1 MLPKATGRRQNT
13 QTDTYRYICNTNR
26 PRLSAVALCQ
36 SDVIS
41 EQPLL
46 LSRGERQAGPSGD
59 VLVAPARTAQA
70 SGRRRRSQRPG
81 GIEAIAFGDIVFLVA
96 PYSAAE
102 QIGRDYGKALATKPL
117 IVDVSNPSASRGS
130 CQSMLRRHAPVKP
143 RLPPFARD

>member
-46 LSRGERQAGPSGD
+46 RGERQAGPSGD
-59 VLVAPARTAQA
+59 VLVAPSRTVQG
-70 SGRRRRSQRPG
+70 SRRRPKRPG
-81 GIEAIAFGDIVFLVA
+81 GIEANAFGDIVFLVA